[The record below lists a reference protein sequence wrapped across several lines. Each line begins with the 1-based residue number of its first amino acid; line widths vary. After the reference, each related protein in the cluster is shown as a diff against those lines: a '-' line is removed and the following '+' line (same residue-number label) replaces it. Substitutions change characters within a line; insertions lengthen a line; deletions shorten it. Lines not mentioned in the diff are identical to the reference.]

1 MTLDP
6 SEKPLGRK
14 FFDRN
19 AEAVARDLIGC
30 YLVRK
35 RGRKLLKSRISETEA
50 YVGPHDL
57 ACHASRGRTLRTE
70 AMFGPAGTLY
80 VYLVYGLHWMINV
93 VTGPVDFPAAVLI
106 RGVDSIVG
114 PGRLSKALGVTGAL
128 NGHPASERSGLWF
141 AKDHRLAPLPI
152 LSTPRIGVGYAGPIW
167 SNKKYRFVAEGVC
180 GPY

>member
-6 SEKPLGRK
+6 SEKPLRGT
-14 FFDRN
+14 FFNRN
-19 AEAVARDLIGC
+19 AEEVARDLIGC

-35 RGRKLLKSRISETEA
+35 RGRKVLKSRIRETEA

-106 RGVDSIVG
+106 RSVDAIEG

-128 NGHPASERSGLWF
+128 NRRPATEASGLWF
-141 AKDHRLAPLPI
+141 AKDHRLERLPI
-152 LSTPRIGVGYAGPIW
+152 ICTPRIGVNYAGPVW
-167 SNKKYRFVAEGVC
+167 SAKAFRFVSK
-180 GPY
+180 